1 MMEKIKQLAHRPLC
15 GINIEH
21 WSWLYKQETDV
32 NSRTRDSN
40 RAQGRKMTTRKKR
53 SQKWKRELRRTEM
66 NYNEGIAGWCLAI
79 LWKCNVFPTLSA
91 TPYNCEMLLLHSAQH
106 FVRRCFGFLFFCSS
120 WGGGVRLAKTCT
132 ESCSSGSW
140 HQAALSFF
148 KTAETW
154 ERTLKRAL
162 KRTQAIAF
170 SSVANVDS
178 LKAV

>member
-1 MMEKIKQLAHRPLC
+1 
-15 GINIEH
+15 
-21 WSWLYKQETDV
+21 
-32 NSRTRDSN
+32 
-40 RAQGRKMTTRKKR
+40 
-53 SQKWKRELRRTEM
+53 M

-79 LWKCNVFPTLSA
+79 LWKCNVFLTLSA

-120 WGGGVRLAKTCT
+120 WGGVLDLLRRALKAARLDHDIRRRC
-132 ESCSSGSW
+132 
-140 HQAALSFF
+140 HFF

>member
-1 MMEKIKQLAHRPLC
+1 MMEKIKPLAHRPLC

-79 LWKCNVFPTLSA
+79 LWKCNVFLTLSA

-120 WGGGVRLAKTCT
+120 WGGVLDLLR
-132 ESCSSGSW
+132 
-140 HQAALSFF
+140 
-148 KTAETW
+148 
-154 ERTLKRAL
+154 RAL
-162 KRTQAIAF
+162 KAARLDHDIRRRCHFLRLRKLGSA
-170 SSVANVDS
+170 
-178 LKAV
+178 L